1 MVVVLITIG
10 GVDKV
15 SESPLSGL
23 KIVPEGIRFE
33 LVEEIFL
40 SGGNSSLKTE

>member
-10 GVDKV
+10 RVDKV
-15 SESPLSGL
+15 SESPLSDL
-23 KIVPEGIRFE
+23 KIVPEGVMIR